1 MYNYDSL
8 AQEADQR
15 RAEMLKQAE
24 QKRLAAI
31 AQGEPRR
38 FRFIGWRLPALH
50 LGLFNRKPTST
61 RTTTRRTVSDNI

>member
-1 MYNYDSL
+1 VYNYDNL
-8 AQEADQR
+8 ALEVRLR

-24 QKRLAAI
+24 QRHLATI
-31 AQGEPRR
+31 TQGGTRR

-50 LGLFNRKPTST
+50 LGLFNRKPAST